1 MLWSGE
7 VEQSEISAVVREH
20 FPEGADGGLALLVV
34 SNGEVIHSKG
44 YGLKNGKEPITPTTP
59 MPTASVA
66 KQYAAMCAAVLMD
79 EGKLAMSDK
88 VADHLPEVKLA
99 RDGRELL
106 IQDLVWHIGGLPN
119 FLNSKEKAS
128 IAEYRER
135 HGLERLNNQTH
146 AAWLATMPLL
156 RSPGI
161 EFEYTNSGYVL
172 LARVVEV
179 IAGKPYAEFQRER
192 IHEALNFAGT
202 RTITSFNGSGN
213 METTLEDYVKWDRA
227 LWETTLLGGD
237 RAQMLFQSGTL
248 DNGEPVGY
256 GFGWNVES
264 DEQGVKEVWH
274 RGRQSA
280 IECAQH
286 DFAGHAPSD
295 HRRVVRSREP
305 GIQFGAEEAFC
316 HRSPRLRARHGALT
330 PRRASA
336 EDEMPPQY
344 RGVENGETPRMVGN
358 ETDPLPLGLFGSCDD
373 HSAERRRRSIVGI
386 GQPSEHSF
394 QW

>member
-1 MLWSGE
+1 MNDLGMRAWVSMGFCLEFLALPMLWSGE
-7 VEQSEISAVVREH
+7 VEKSGITAVVREH

-44 YGLKNGKEPITPTTP
+44 YGLKNGKEPITPATP

-66 KQYAAMCAAVLMD
+66 KQYSAMCAAMLMD
-79 EGKLAMSDK
+79 EGKLAMNDK

-119 FLNSKEKAS
+119 FLNSKEQAS
-128 IAEYRER
+128 IAEYRKR
-135 HGLERLNNQTH
+135 HGLARLNNQTH

-179 IAGKPYAEFQRER
+179 IAGKPYAAFQRER
-192 IHEALNFAGT
+192 IHEALDFVGT

-227 LWETTLLGGD
+227 LREKTLLGGD

-274 RGRQSA
+274 GGGGSP
-280 IECAQH
+280 
-286 DFAGHAPSD
+286 PSNARNMILRD
-295 HRRVVRSREP
+295 MRHQITVALFVRENLK
-305 GIQFGAEEAFC
+305 FNLE
-316 HRSPRLRARHGALT
+316 LRKRFVT
-330 PRRASA
+330 EVRDCVR
-336 EDEMPPQY
+336 D
-344 RGVENGETPRMVGN
+344 MV
-358 ETDPLPLGLFGSCDD
+358 P
-373 HSAERRRRSIVGI
+373 
-386 GQPSEHSF
+386 
-394 QW
+394 